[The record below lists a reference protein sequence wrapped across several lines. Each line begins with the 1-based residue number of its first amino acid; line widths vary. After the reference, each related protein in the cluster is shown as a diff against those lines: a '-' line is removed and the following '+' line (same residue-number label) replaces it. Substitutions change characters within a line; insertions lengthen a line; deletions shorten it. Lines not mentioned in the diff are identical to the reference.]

1 MDVQEREYLPQGI
14 QDQSAVAPN
23 LQSHLSYEMETLTE
37 VPADTDEDTGYT
49 GHEIRYE
56 LIGKRV
62 REYRKKQR
70 FTQQAL
76 AEKVGLVPSNISH
89 IERGTTK
96 LSIQSLIRIANA
108 LHVSAESLL
117 CDNLEHAIQPFQ
129 QEIADIIDDCS
140 PKEIRILAEILVA
153 SKEIIRNH
161 IS

>member
-1 MDVQEREYLPQGI
+1 M
-14 QDQSAVAPN
+14 
-23 LQSHLSYEMETLTE
+23 
-37 VPADTDEDTGYT
+37 
-49 GHEIRYE
+49 
-56 LIGKRV
+56 

-70 FTQQAL
+70 LTQQAL

-140 PKEIRILAEILVA
+140 PREIRILAEILVA

-161 IS
+161 IN

>member
-1 MDVQEREYLPQGI
+1 MDVQERQYLTPELQEQSI
-14 QDQSAVAPN
+14 APKLQTHMVYQMDQTNDSN
-23 LQSHLSYEMETLTE
+23 ESG
-37 VPADTDEDTGYT
+37 DDTGYT

-56 LIGKRV
+56 LIGKWV

-70 FTQQAL
+70 LTQQAL

-117 CDNLEHAIQPFQ
+117 CDNLEHTIQPFQ

-140 PKEIRILAEILVA
+140 PREIRILAEILVA